1 MLRSARRLCIAVD
14 QLGASAPDPTCH
26 FLQLTFPGVRI
37 EWPDAT
43 GVAAYALHVLRGKT
57 MKILVIDDHPLIQ
70 EALKHVLIEL
80 DASLELIQAQDAS
93 SAHAALSRTS
103 GIDLLVLD
111 LALPGCDGFELLADL
126 RRDWPDIPVLVL
138 SATYDRATV
147 EMALDLGAMGFI
159 PKTANAHILID
170 ALRLVLSGGVF
181 VPVECSTSG
190 GGALRPR
197 TGTRS
202 QELGL
207 TPRQGDVLKLLVQGK
222 PNKLICRDLSLSEG
236 TIKVHV
242 SAILRALKVNNRTQ
256 VVIELAR
263 RGVRLDPTAVRPR

>member
-1 MLRSARRLCIAVD
+1 
-14 QLGASAPDPTCH
+14 
-26 FLQLTFPGVRI
+26 
-37 EWPDAT
+37 
-43 GVAAYALHVLRGKT
+43 

-70 EALKHVLIEL
+70 EALKHVLAEL
-80 DASLELIQAQDAS
+80 DASLELIQAHDAS

-103 GIDLLVLD
+103 NVDLLVLD
-111 LALPGCDGFELLADL
+111 LALPGCDGFDLLTDL

-138 SATYDRATV
+138 SATYDKATV

-159 PKTANAHILID
+159 PKTANARVLID

-181 VPVECSTSG
+181 VPVECSG
-190 GGALRPR
+190 GGGPYRVRAGPHSR
-197 TGTRS
+197 
-202 QELGL
+202 ELGL

-242 SAILRALKVNNRTQ
+242 SAILRALNVHNRTQ

-263 RGVRLDPTAVRPR
+263 RGVRFDAAAARAR